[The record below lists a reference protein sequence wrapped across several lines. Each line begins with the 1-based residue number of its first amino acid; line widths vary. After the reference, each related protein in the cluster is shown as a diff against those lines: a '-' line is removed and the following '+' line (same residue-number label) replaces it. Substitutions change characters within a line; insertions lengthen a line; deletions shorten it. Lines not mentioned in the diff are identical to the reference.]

1 MIRLAFFLLMLL
13 ATPLSAEVVIRHF
26 SGEPADDAGNDYFLA
41 VLALA
46 LEKTADQGAWRLE
59 PAAQAIPR
67 NEALQ
72 RLSNNDGID
81 IVWSATSIEREKQNR
96 AIRIPLMKGLTGYR
110 LLIIRGEDQPWFR
123 RMQTI
128 DKLLELR
135 AGQGHDWPDTEV
147 FRANGLS
154 IEGKHD
160 YDSLFRLL
168 QKGRFDYLP
177 RAINEP
183 WDDLASRTDMGL
195 AVEEGL
201 LLYYPTAEYF
211 FVNSQNTELATR
223 LEKGLRIA
231 IEDGSFDKL
240 FRQHPVNANAF
251 GKANILRR
259 RVIRLDNP
267 FLPEDTP
274 FAEKKLWWP
283 GTGR

>member
-1 MIRLAFFLLMLL
+1 MLI
-13 ATPLSAEVVIRHF
+13 ATPLYAEVVIRHP
-26 SGEPADDAGNDYFLA
+26 SGEHANDARNEYFLA

-59 PAAQAIPR
+59 PEAHDAPQS
-67 NEALQ
+67 EALQ
-72 RLSNNDGID
+72 RLSHNDGID
-81 IVWSATSIEREKQNR
+81 VVWSATSIEREKLNR

-135 AGQGHDWPDTEV
+135 AGQGHDWPDTKI

-154 IEGKHD
+154 VEGKHD
-160 YDSLFRLL
+160 YNSLFDLL

-177 RAINEP
+177 RAIYEP
-183 WDDLASRTDMGL
+183 WEDLADRAGMGL
-195 AVEEGL
+195 TVEEGL

-211 FVNSQNTELATR
+211 FVNSQNTELAAR

-240 FRQHPVNANAF
+240 FREHPINANAF

-274 FAEKKLWWP
+274 FSEKKLWWP